1 MSLKD
6 SIKKQNQNNWTNL
19 PKNAKKQFN
28 FNRNHQNNSFKTMNY
43 IDPQYNNS
51 KILQK
56 KRPPH
61 LLHDSRSSSTVN
73 FFPNGKVKNSLAFY
87 PLDIRMAQINKTNKH
102 IDNYRLHNKST
113 IDVIKIPKTNTNKNS
128 INHKILKMNTN
139 KNKESKNINYVISAY
154 NLPSKNTYFGD
165 FMKKIINNK
174 VSRVNGALSNSMTL
188 INKNNQNTSSTP
200 GFDTIN
206 NINLG
211 GNKNEMFEKAQK
223 EKERLNQIL
232 NEKIKNSQKINER
245 IKELEVKNKKLVQK
259 INKVQKKND
268 NLSSTLDKIIKLMKL
283 LKSNGFNISEILS
296 NLSSY
301 DEEEIEKDK
310 KEDKDESESSLKDF
324 SFKLGE
330 QLNGKDDNNIYENI
344 NIKSNKADKDKDS
357 DKLNIKKIVNMNKKN
372 NKLKEHEEF
381 SFRNNKKIISH
392 SVGDDKD

>member
-43 IDPQYNNS
+43 IDPQYNNI

-174 VSRVNGALSNSMTL
+174 VSKVNGALSNSMTL

>member
-113 IDVIKIPKTNTNKNS
+113 IEIIKIPKTNTNKSN
-128 INHKILKMNTN
+128 ITHKILKMNTN
-139 KNKESKNINYVISAY
+139 KNKDKKNVNYVISAY
-154 NLPSKNTYFGD
+154 NLPSKNSSFGD

-174 VSRVNGALSNSMTL
+174 ASNSNGALSNSMTL
-188 INKNNQNTSSTP
+188 LNKNNQNSSNIT
-200 GFDTIN
+200 GLDTIN
-206 NINLG
+206 NANNAM
-211 GNKNEMFEKAQK
+211 NKNEKFEKAMK
-223 EKERLNQIL
+223 ENERLNQIL

-245 IKELEVKNKKLVQK
+245 IKELENKNKKLVQK
-259 INKVQKKND
+259 INKFQKKND

-283 LKSNGFNISEILS
+283 LKNNGFNISEILN

-301 DEEEIEKDK
+301 EESDIDIKDK
-310 KEDKDESESSLKDF
+310 KDDKDESESSLKDF

-330 QLNGKDDNNIYENI
+330 KRSPKKDNEN
-344 NIKSNKADKDKDS
+344 KDKKEDKDNE
-357 DKLNIKKIVNMNKKN
+357 KLNIKKISNINKKN
-372 NKLKEHEEF
+372 TKLKDSDDF
-381 SFRNNKKIISH
+381 SFGNNKKKISL

>member
-1 MSLKD
+1 
-6 SIKKQNQNNWTNL
+6 
-19 PKNAKKQFN
+19 
-28 FNRNHQNNSFKTMNY
+28 
-43 IDPQYNNS
+43 
-51 KILQK
+51 
-56 KRPPH
+56 
-61 LLHDSRSSSTVN
+61 
-73 FFPNGKVKNSLAFY
+73 
-87 PLDIRMAQINKTNKH
+87 
-102 IDNYRLHNKST
+102 
-113 IDVIKIPKTNTNKNS
+113 
-128 INHKILKMNTN
+128 MNTN

-154 NLPSKNTYFGD
+154 NLPSKNTSFGD
-165 FMKKIINNK
+165 FMKKIISNK
-174 VSRVNGALSNSMTL
+174 ASNANAGFSNSMTL

-330 QLNGKDDNNIYENI
+330 QLNGKEDNNIYENI

>member
-6 SIKKQNQNNWTNL
+6 SMKKQGQNNNWTNL

-28 FNRNHQNNSFKTMNY
+28 FNRNNQNSSFKTINY
-43 IDPQYNNS
+43 IDAQYNNKN

-61 LLHDSRSSSTVN
+61 LLHDSRSSSTIN

-87 PLDIRMAQINKTNKH
+87 PLDIRMAPINKTNKH
-102 IDNYRLHNKST
+102 IDNYRLHNKSM
-113 IDVIKIPKTNTNKNS
+113 IDIIKIPRTNTNKNT
-128 INHKILKMNTN
+128 ITHKILKMNTN
-139 KNKESKNINYVISAY
+139 KNKEAKNINYVISAY
-154 NLPSKNTYFGD
+154 NLPSKKTSFGD

-174 VSRVNGALSNSMTL
+174 ASNINAGFSNSMTM
-188 INKNNQNTSSTP
+188 INKNNQNSSNIP
-200 GFDTIN
+200 GFDTLN
-206 NINLG
+206 NINMG
-211 GNKNEMFEKAQK
+211 ANKNEKYEQAQK
-223 EKERLNQIL
+223 ENERLNQIL

-245 IKELEVKNKKLVQK
+245 IKELEINNKKLVQK

-301 DEEEIEKDK
+301 DEDEIDIKDK
-310 KEDKDESESSLKDF
+310 KDEKEESESTLKDF

-330 QLNGKDDNNIYENI
+330 QEDGRRGEKDKNNGKV
-344 NIKSNKADKDKDS
+344 KS
-357 DKLNIKKIVNMNKKN
+357 KKIANMNKKN
-372 NKLKEHEEF
+372 NKLKEREDF
-381 SFRNNKKIISH
+381 SFRNNKKIISY
-392 SVGDDKD
+392 SVGDDNE